1 MQIISIEINFASNK
15 IKRYKDSE
23 NLVLWQQ
30 TTKETKKQKTTAMAT
45 IYIYEAMDAESYEA
59 LKNYVCD
66 IESTSVL
73 LNKAGNT
80 IKVYDNGTDA
90 VSEVGKFIDDNA
102 LNFHITCDDITKKT
116 QRIAEL
122 EAQLAKARKDAD
134 MWCGINRNTHRDLEA
149 ARDKLKALATMVQ
162 LTIASIK

>member
-1 MQIISIEINFASNK
+1 
-15 IKRYKDSE
+15 
-23 NLVLWQQ
+23 
-30 TTKETKKQKTTAMAT
+30 MAT

-73 LNKAGNT
+73 LNKAENT
-80 IKVYDNGTDA
+80 IKVFDNGSDA

-102 LNFHITCDDITKKT
+102 LNFHIRCDDITTKT

-122 EAQLAKARKDAD
+122 ETQLAKAEKDAE
-134 MWCGINRNTHRDLEA
+134 MWRGICSSTSRKFIDAKE
-149 ARDKLKALATMVQ
+149 KIKSLATMVE
-162 LTIASIK
+162 LISASIEK

>member
-1 MQIISIEINFASNK
+1 
-15 IKRYKDSE
+15 
-23 NLVLWQQ
+23 
-30 TTKETKKQKTTAMAT
+30 MAT

-73 LNKAGNT
+73 LNKAENT
-80 IKVYDNGTDA
+80 IKVFDNGSDA

-102 LNFHITCDDITKKT
+102 LNFHISCDDITTKT

-122 EAQLAKARKDAD
+122 ETRLAKAEKDAE
-134 MWCGINRNTHRDLEA
+134 MWRGINYTTQRDLEA
-149 ARDKLKALATMVQ
+149 AKDKLKALATIVQ

>member
-1 MQIISIEINFASNK
+1 
-15 IKRYKDSE
+15 
-23 NLVLWQQ
+23 
-30 TTKETKKQKTTAMAT
+30 MAT

-73 LNKAGNT
+73 LNKAENT
-80 IKVYDNGTDA
+80 IKVFDNSSDA

-102 LNFHITCDDITKKT
+102 LNFHIRCDDITTKT

-122 EAQLAKARKDAD
+122 ETQLAKAEKDAE
-134 MWCGINRNTHRDLEA
+134 MWRGINYTTQRDLEA
-149 ARDKLKALATMVQ
+149 AKDKLKALAMIVQ